1 MAVSGTISTT
11 TFNTQRVIDTAVR
24 RCRIPVQAITAE
36 MQQYAKDALYLLLS
50 DLGNYKTPSWC
61 IQKQLYAFYEN
72 QPVITLDVGTVE
84 LLNANYRK
92 TQPVSGAVTTTATTY
107 KVQFDSATQVF
118 TVGIEWSATVTG
130 IVLTFEVSNDN
141 ITWTTVGTET
151 TTATAGTKSWYD
163 ISQPLAYGWFRIS
176 ASATLTYEEIYFGNL
191 PQEIPLGPLNRDT
204 YVAQSN
210 KIFPGQPV
218 NYWFKRDRVQ
228 PEMYLWPAPNSIS
241 LTAQLVV
248 WRHRHIMDVGKLTQE
263 IEVPQRWL
271 EAITAQLAAKMAIE
285 TPSVDAGLIPMLQ
298 QMAQTAQRAAWDGDN
313 DGSPTFIQPYISPYT
328 K

>member
-11 TFNTQRVIDTAVR
+11 TFNTQRVIDTAIR
-24 RCRIPVQAITAE
+24 RCRMPVQAITAE
-36 MQQYAKDALYLLLS
+36 IQNYARDALYLILS
-50 DLGNYKTPSWC
+50 DLANYKTPSWC
-61 IQKQLYAFYEN
+61 IEKQLYAFYEN

-84 LLNANYRK
+84 VLNANYRK
-92 TQPVSGAVTTTATTY
+92 TQPLTGATTTTATQY
-107 KVQFDSATQVF
+107 KVQFDSSTQVF
-118 TVGIEWSATVTG
+118 TIGVKWSAAVTA
-130 IVLTFEVSNDN
+130 IVLTFQVSDDN
-141 ITWTTVGTET
+141 ITWTTVGTAT
-151 TTATAGTKSWYD
+151 TTASAGTKSWYD
-163 ISQPLAYGWFRIS
+163 ISQPLAYGWFRIN
-176 ASATLTYEEIYFGNL
+176 ASATFSYDEVYLGNL

-218 NYWFKRDRVQ
+218 NYWFKRDRIE
-228 PEMYLWPAPNSIS
+228 PEMYLWPAPNPVS

-248 WRHRHIMDVGKLTQE
+248 WRHRHIMDVGTLTEE

-271 EAITAQLAAKMAIE
+271 EAITARLAAKLALE
-285 TPSVDAGLIPMLQ
+285 TPAASADMIPLLA
-298 QMAQTAQRAAWDGDN
+298 QMAEVAQRAAWDGDN

>member
-1 MAVSGTISTT
+1 MAVSGTISST

-24 RCRIPVQAITAE
+24 RCRLPVQAITAE
-36 MQQYAKDALYLLLS
+36 MQQYARDALYLLLS

-84 LLNANYRK
+84 VLNANYRK
-92 TQPVSGAVTTTATTY
+92 TQPVSGGVTTTTTTY

-118 TVGIEWSATVTG
+118 TIGILWSAPVTA
-130 IVLTFEVSNDN
+130 IVLTFEVSDDN
-141 ITWTTVGTET
+141 NTWITVGTET
-151 TTATAGTKSWYD
+151 TTASAGTKSWYD
-163 ISQPLAYGWFRIS
+163 ISQPLAYNWFRIS
-176 ASATLTYEEIYFGNL
+176 ASATLTHDGIYLGNL

-218 NYWFKRDRVQ
+218 NYWFKRDRVR
-228 PEMYLWPAPNSIS
+228 PEMYLWPAPNPIS
-241 LTAQLVV
+241 LSAQLVV
-248 WRHRHIMDVGKLTQE
+248 WRHRHIMDVGTLTQE

-271 EAITAQLAAKMAIE
+271 EAITAQLAAKMAME

-298 QMAQTAQRAAWDGDN
+298 QMAQVAQRAAWDGDN